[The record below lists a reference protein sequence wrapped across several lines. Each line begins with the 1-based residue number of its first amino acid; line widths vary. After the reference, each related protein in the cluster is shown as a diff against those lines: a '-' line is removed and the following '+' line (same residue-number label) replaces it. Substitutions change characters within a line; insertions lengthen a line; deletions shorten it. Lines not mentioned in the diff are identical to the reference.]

1 MYTHIHTHTHT
12 CTHEHTHTHTH
23 THSLAHTERERE
35 RERERDK
42 KNTKN
47 QRGRRVQLVILFF
60 QAGANLPS
68 EIMAYLATEDIYALG
83 YALAETIFTTLAQK
97 EVRAKKET
105 TPPLMKQWLREV

>member
-23 THSLAHTERERE
+23 THSLAHTHRERE